1 MLKYKL
7 FLTFNHSFIITS
19 IRYRSSEDE
28 RAQKDEKK
36 SKKKKKKDDKSKKKS
51 KKSKKSKKTKKSK
64 NKKDSKKKKKKKK
77 VSSSSESSD
86 DSSESSASDA
96 EGEVW
101 VEKSADGQ
109 FKRPDAVKSK
119 SKKGEKDDGDD
130 ESQVGPSVR
139 NTSGLS
145 HKDFGHAL
153 LPGEG
158 AAMVSVLMN
167 LLTHRLNITFKYI
180 YAIFINFLYR
190 RLTLLKANV
199 FQEEVKLV

>member
-1 MLKYKL
+1 MIFTKH
-7 FLTFNHSFIITS
+7 FL
-19 IRYRSSEDE
+19 IRYVSSEDDKAK
-28 RAQKDEKK
+28 RDEKK

-51 KKSKKSKKTKKSK
+51 KKSKKSKKTKKTK
-64 NKKDSKKKKKKKK
+64 TKKDSKKKKKKKK

-86 DSSESSASDA
+86 DSSESDASGT

-101 VEKSADGQ
+101 IEKNDDNT
-109 FKRPDAVKSK
+109 FKKPDAVKSK
-119 SKKGEKDDGDD
+119 SKKGDRDDGDD

-158 AAMVSVLMN
+158 AAMVS
-167 LLTHRLNITFKYI
+167 
-180 YAIFINFLYR
+180 IFALIF
-190 RLTLLKANV
+190 
-199 FQEEVKLV
+199 

>member
-1 MLKYKL
+1 MK
-7 FLTFNHSFIITS
+7 
-19 IRYRSSEDE
+19 
-28 RAQKDEKK
+28 QKDEKK

-51 KKSKKSKKTKKSK
+51 KKSKKSKKTKKAK

-77 VSSSSESSD
+77 VSSSSDSSD
-86 DSSESSASDA
+86 DSSDSDGSEV
-96 EGEVW
+96 EGDVW
-101 VEKSADGQ
+101 IEKDADNQ
-109 FKRPDAVKSK
+109 FKRPDAVKSR

-158 AAMVSVLMN
+158 AAMVSICLDFEHIMS
-167 LLTHRLNITFKYI
+167 
-180 YAIFINFLYR
+180 
-190 RLTLLKANV
+190 
-199 FQEEVKLV
+199 